1 MTSCMIAER
10 KLRKQTSER
19 ALRVKFGSLSKDP
32 RSWSREEVGTWLD
45 FTVVS
50 NGLPV
55 VSPDRSYLSYFKT
68 MSLTSRMLMEATNS
82 GCSPERDKQ

>member
-1 MTSCMIAER
+1 MITSCMFAKR

-32 RSWSREEVGTWLD
+32 RSWSREEVSTWLD

-55 VSPDRSYLSYFKT
+55 VSPDRSDPSYFKT
-68 MSLTSRMLMEATNS
+68 RFLTSRM
-82 GCSPERDKQ
+82 